1 MLRVKKLVHE
11 AVLPSRAT
19 DGSAGYDLTAVEPHI
34 ILPGHRAIVSTG
46 LALEIPKGTY
56 GRVAP
61 RSGLA
66 VKSGI
71 QVGAGVVDSDYRG
84 EVKVVL
90 FNHDLHNTFEI
101 KPGYRIAQLVLEKI
115 ECPPVEEIVE
125 ELQDTQRGDGGFGST
140 GVAQETSGK
149 GQKQA

>member
-1 MLRVKKLVHE
+1 MLRVKKLSE
-11 AVLPSRAT
+11 SAVLPVR
-19 DGSAGYDLTAVEPHI
+19 GSTGAAGYDLTSTESHV
-34 ILPGHRAIVSTG
+34 ILPGHRAVVGTG
-46 LALEIPKGTY
+46 LVIEVPLGTY

-90 FNHDLHNTFEI
+90 FNQDNSKTYTV

-115 ECPPVEEIVE
+115 ECPEVEEIKD
-125 ELQDTQRGDGGFGST
+125 ELDSTERGDGGFGST
-140 GVAQETSGK
+140 GVTQEALGK
-149 GQKQA
+149 

>member
-1 MLRVKKLVHE
+1 MLRVKKLSE
-11 AVLPSRAT
+11 SAVLPVR
-19 DGSAGYDLTAVEPHI
+19 GSTGAAGYDLTSTESHV
-34 ILPGHRAIVSTG
+34 ILPGHRAVVGTG
-46 LALEIPKGTY
+46 LAIEVPPGTY

-90 FNHDLHNTFEI
+90 FNQDNSKTYTV

-115 ECPPVEEIVE
+115 ECPEVEEIKD
-125 ELQDTQRGDGGFGST
+125 ELDSTERGHGGFGST
-140 GVAQETSGK
+140 GVTQEALGK
-149 GQKQA
+149 

>member
-1 MLRVKKLVHE
+1 MLRVKKLSE
-11 AVLPSRAT
+11 SAALPVR
-19 DGSAGYDLTAVEPHI
+19 GSPGAAGYDLTSTESHI
-34 ILPGHRAIVSTG
+34 ILPGHRAVVGTG
-46 LALEIPKGTY
+46 LAVEVPPGTY

-90 FNHDLHNTFEI
+90 FNQDHTNTYI
-101 KPGYRIAQLVLEKI
+101 VKPGYRIAQLVLEKI
-115 ECPPVEEIVE
+115 EYPDVEEIKD
-125 ELQDTQRGDGGFGST
+125 ELDSTERGDGGFGST
-140 GVAQETSGK
+140 GVTKEAIGK
-149 GQKQA
+149 

>member
-1 MLRVKKLVHE
+1 MLRVKKLSE
-11 AVLPSRAT
+11 SAVLPIR
-19 DGSAGYDLTAVEPHI
+19 GSSGAAGYDLTSTESHV
-34 ILPGHRAIVSTG
+34 ILPGHRAVVGTG
-46 LALEIPKGTY
+46 LAIEVPEGTY

-90 FNHDLHNTFEI
+90 FNQDHTNTYI
-101 KPGYRIAQLVLEKI
+101 VNPGYRIAQLILEKI
-115 ECPPVEEIVE
+115 ECPAVEEIKD
-125 ELQDTQRGDGGFGST
+125 ELDITERGDGGFGST
-140 GVAQETSGK
+140 GVTQEALGK
-149 GQKQA
+149 